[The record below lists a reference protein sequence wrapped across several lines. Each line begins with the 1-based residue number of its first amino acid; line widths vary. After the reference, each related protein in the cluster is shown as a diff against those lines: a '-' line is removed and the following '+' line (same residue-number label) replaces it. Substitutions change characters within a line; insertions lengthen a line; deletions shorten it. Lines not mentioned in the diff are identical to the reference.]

1 MSRWPERYGLQP
13 ASVSKQQAS
22 SVTSA
27 GQTSFVTSA
36 RQTSFATNCQ
46 AYQLCNRARLESSAN
61 AKQASFVTSANQAG
75 FVTGHD
81 FSRAEKPTKRNW
93 ALAPEGSKN
102 MEMHTA
108 LRIKTTEKTRS

>member
-1 MSRWPERYGLQP
+1 MSRPPEGYGLQP

-22 SVTSA
+22 
-27 GQTSFVTSA
+27 
-36 RQTSFATNCQ
+36 
-46 AYQLCNRARLESSAN
+46 
-61 AKQASFVTSANQAG
+61 

-108 LRIKTTEKTRS
+108 LRIKITEKTRS